1 MTARAVDGTMAGTM
15 KRLCEYLTAS
25 LVVLGTLVLASPA
38 GAATSSNSPLVHVEL
53 VSDVASVQ
61 PGAPFWVALR
71 QRIPPGWHTY
81 WANPGDSGEPTRLEW
96 TLPSGVTARE
106 ISWPA
111 PERIP
116 LGPAVSYGYSGEV
129 LLPVRIDPPAELR
142 PGDTLTLHAAAAWL
156 VCEKECIPEEGA
168 VELTLPVAAG
178 RPAPDR
184 RWGDTMARTL
194 AALPRPSPW
203 PVTVSATATTIT
215 LTVAATGLQPARIQ
229 DAWFYPLEWGLITYA
244 APQALAVSPQNLTL
258 SAARGPLADAV
269 TRPVEGVL
277 VITER
282 LDAGPVRQAFVV
294 RAPAPAAAAA
304 AAWSWPTLLAAM
316 ALALLGGLVL
326 NLMPCVLPVLSVKAL
341 SLVAHGSRGPAVM
354 RRHGLAYT
362 SGVLICF
369 AIVAGGLIGFRAA
382 GEQVGWGFQLQ
393 SPLFVTLLAYV
404 LFVMALALSGAV
416 TIGGDVTGVGST
428 LAVRSG
434 YTGSFFTGAL
444 ATLVATPCTAPFMAT
459 AVGYALTQ
467 PGPVALVVFEA
478 LGLGLALP
486 YLALSLAP
494 GWARLLPRP
503 GPWMQR
509 LQQVLAFP
517 MYATVAWLVWVLSL
531 QVGPAGLAAC
541 LAGLVLVGLG
551 VWLYETTR
559 HSVGGARGIR
569 AVAALSVLIAV
580 SLPALGD
587 PPSPRVAPA
596 ERGETGI
603 PWEPYTPERVT
614 ELRAGGNAV
623 FVNFTAAWCIT
634 CLVNERVA
642 LRSSEVTAGFV
653 DKGVA
658 YLKADWT
665 RRDPEIARVLATF
678 DRSGVPLY
686 LLYPANGA
694 GAERP
699 HVLPQI
705 LTERI
710 VLEALQRL

>member
-1 MTARAVDGTMAGTM
+1 MANVRRPRT
-15 KRLCEYLTAS
+15 YL
-25 LVVLGTLVLASPA
+25 GLVLLAIAGVAAPA
-38 GAATSSNSPLVHVEL
+38 AGNAADRPLVHVEL
-53 VSDVASVQ
+53 VSETASVQ

-96 TLPSGVTARE
+96 ALPAGVTAGA
-106 ISWPA
+106 IAWPA

-116 LGPAVSYGYSGEV
+116 VGSAMSYGYSGEV
-129 LLPVRIDPPAELR
+129 LLPVRIDAPAALR
-142 PGDTLTLHAAAAWL
+142 PGETLTLRVAAAWL
-156 VCEKECIPEEGA
+156 VCEKECIPEEA
-168 VELTLPVAAG
+168 TVELTLPVAIG
-178 RPAPDR
+178 RPAADR
-184 RWGDTMARTL
+184 RWGDALAGTL
-194 AALPRPSPW
+194 VALPRPSPW
-203 PVTVSATATTIT
+203 PVTVSATAATVT
-215 LTVAATGLQPARIQ
+215 LSVAASGLRPERIQ

-244 APQALAVSPQNLTL
+244 APQALAVSPHNLTL
-258 SAARGPLADAV
+258 SVARGPLADAL

-277 VITER
+277 VITEQ
-282 LDAGPVRQAFVV
+282 LDAGPVRQAFAV
-294 RAPAPAAAAA
+294 RAAAVAATMETA
-304 AAWSWPTLLAAM
+304 GSWTTLLQALG
-316 ALALLGGLVL
+316 LALLGGLVL

-341 SLVAHGSRGPAVM
+341 SLVAHGGSGAAAM

-362 SGVLICF
+362 GGVLVSF
-369 AIVAGGLIGFRAA
+369 AVVAGALIALRAA

-393 SPLFVTLLAYV
+393 SPVFVTLLTYV
-404 LFVMALALSGAV
+404 LFVMALALSGVV
-416 TIGGDVTGVGST
+416 TIGGRVTAMGSG
-428 LAVRSG
+428 LATRPG

-459 AVGYALTQ
+459 AIGYALTQ
-467 PGPVALVVFEA
+467 PALVALAVFEA

-531 QVGPAGLAAC
+531 QVGPTGLAAC

-551 VWLYETTR
+551 AWLYERAR
-559 HSVGGARGIR
+559 HSAGGGARGAR
-569 AVAALSVLIAV
+569 AVAVLSVLAALGLV
-580 SLPALGD
+580 PALGE
-587 PPSPRVAPA
+587 APA
-596 ERGETGI
+596 SRLAPVERAEAGI
-603 PWEPYTPERVT
+603 PWEPYTPERVSQ
-614 ELRAGGNAV
+614 LRADGRAV

-642 LRSSEVTAGFV
+642 LRSSEVATGFV
-653 DKGVA
+653 DKRVA

-686 LLYPANGA
+686 LLYPRNGTA
-694 GAERP
+694 AARP
-699 HVLPQI
+699 YVLPQI

-710 VLEALQRL
+710 VLEALERL